1 MIYRTDKAIINNYY
15 SNLAISQSGLKVI
28 LSQGVQKLIEQEN
41 PELYYEEKTHFIL
54 GKAIDCYITEGKE
67 EFERNFFISSLY
79 KKPSDTIMSVLKYV
93 FDRAT
98 LDSGDSTE
106 DLNEYQEL
114 IYESLNVHEYFL
126 NRKKEDYRLDTRV
139 SGILKDSIN
148 HQYWNELLS
157 SAGKQ
162 ILSDKE
168 KDIILGNTLKNNP
181 GIVNSILLH
190 SNTRTLFNPDY
201 DSSHD
206 IDIVYQYPIFKPLS
220 LLLNIESNIQTKA
233 LLDMILIDH
242 SRKVIRPLD
251 IKTMGDY
258 VINFNQSLKARRY
271 DIQAKFY
278 TDMLSLD
285 LENLS
290 TRLRKDIRD
299 YKIANFAF
307 IVESTVSIGFPMIF
321 PLSNELLEIG
331 KNGDGKFIKGY
342 IQALSEY
349 KRWYDVNFDL
359 SKLYPSG
366 ILFIEEGFQY
376 RT

>member
-1 MIYRTDKAIINNYY
+1 
-15 SNLAISQSGLKVI
+15 
-28 LSQGVQKLIEQEN
+28 
-41 PELYYEEKTHFIL
+41 
-54 GKAIDCYITEGKE
+54 
-67 EFERNFFISSLY
+67 
-79 KKPSDTIMSVLKYV
+79 
-93 FDRAT
+93 
-98 LDSGDSTE
+98 
-106 DLNEYQEL
+106 
-114 IYESLNVHEYFL
+114 
-126 NRKKEDYRLDTRV
+126 
-139 SGILKDSIN
+139 
-148 HQYWNELLS
+148 
-157 SAGKQ
+157 
-162 ILSDKE
+162 
-168 KDIILGNTLKNNP
+168 
-181 GIVNSILLH
+181 
-190 SNTRTLFNPDY
+190 
-201 DSSHD
+201 
-206 IDIVYQYPIFKPLS
+206 
-220 LLLNIESNIQTKA
+220 
-233 LLDMILIDH
+233 MILIDH

-290 TRLRKDIRD
+290 IRLRKDVRD

-307 IVESTVSIGFPMIF
+307 VVESTVSIGFPMIF
-321 PLSNELLEIG
+321 PLSNELSEIG

-342 IQALSEY
+342 IQALLEY